1 MTFYI
6 IHTHTFLSPIK
17 NIFAAFNG
25 GFTFLGGV
33 AKGGAK
39 SSNTSLYILK
49 KKKNIL
55 YLFCTTFSLSPF
67 DQIAVKS
74 FQVGDHFFCVY
85 FHYKQVFRHTKLEV
99 FSLIC

>member
-49 KKKNIL
+49 KKDIL
-55 YLFCTTFSLSPF
+55 YLFCTTLSLSPF